1 MPNPSNKVKT
11 ESIDEVIL
19 SLLGLSSN
27 EELHIQTYFKK
38 LKNKLISS
46 ELVGSKINQDE
57 RILLSEE
64 LKRIKKIKDQGYRF
78 KIKSVKS
85 KDILSNK
92 ISQDLRRKKI
102 TSSSAIVRYKG
113 GPLAKRDEFV
123 PQKTEDREDATTS
136 LSPIRKTLNYIL
148 EILSAKFKF
157 EKKQSDLDR
166 KEKETEKRGKGE
178 STLEGFKKGLGD
190 MAALTKKVMSPFQN
204 IIDRIKKFLF
214 FTLLGRAFNSFM
226 NWMNDKE
233 NQKKF
238 NALVEFLSDHWPAI
252 AGIYILFG
260 TSFGKLIRGILKG
273 AVRMTVALAM
283 NIPKIIG
290 FIKKNK
296 NLAKIALI
304 ASPFVTREVAK
315 IFSDKKNESPEK
327 GLIPKT
333 NSDLESAKKD
343 TDKARESRVPTF
355 NLGGLIP
362 SFKMGGMKPFGMGM
376 DFSSGVP
383 ISGAG
388 QDDTLIAAKT
398 GEAILTEKDQSD
410 LSQRFIDRN
419 TGEALNIPQYL
430 SGRKPGTV
438 AMSNLRFPGFGGGFF
453 KGGMI
458 SGFKDGG
465 MVGGGS
471 SQTKGRRIEELE
483 MPHNYPRNGLIGN
496 AMNFLGGMFNFG
508 KGNTPSKPSP
518 RTRPKMPLQEY
529 QNPEALSLLKTIRSA
544 EHYGGT
550 NPYQALYGGKSAPVT
565 KMTIQEVIDMGN
577 TGRLPKR
584 FGGQSAGYGSG
595 SAATGA
601 YQFMPFTLQDLIRRG
616 KAKPNEIMSQ
626 SVQDRL
632 GWELAK
638 NRGVTLSSLKRTG
651 LSQSVM
657 DMMAPEWASFPYSVA
672 GGKSY
677 YGQPVK
683 GADFLQQIY
692 SQSLGSLRTPKKQ
705 RGGFVGEN
713 MGRDIPGATADR
725 QLIAAQPGEFVLPK
739 ATVSRLGVPIIEKI
753 VAMTDSNSI
762 AYRQSENRRIPSIT
776 PYSSSSSRNV
786 MTLPPIVQGTGS
798 NRARASGYSG
808 GTRVPSFSHI
818 SEQSDRNMIA
828 SLYGIETS
836 TGMG

>member
-1 MPNPSNKVKT
+1 MPNPSNRVKT

-19 SLLGLSSN
+19 RLLGLSSN
-27 EELHIQTYFKK
+27 QELDTQTYFKI
-38 LKNKLISS
+38 LRNKLASAR
-46 ELVGSKINQDE
+46 LVGKQIPQEED
-57 RILLSEE
+57 ILLREE

-85 KDILSNK
+85 KDIFSNK
-92 ISQDLRRKKI
+92 VSQNLRRKKI

-113 GPLAKRDEFV
+113 GPLVKKDEFV
-123 PQKTEDREDATTS
+123 SKITSEEDATS

-148 EILSAKFKF
+148 EVLSSKFKF
-157 EKKQSDLDR
+157 EKKQSDIER
-166 KEKETEKRGKGE
+166 REKETEKRGKRE
-178 STLEGFKKGLGD
+178 STLEGFKKGIGA
-190 MAALTKKVMSPFQN
+190 MVNLTKKMMSPFSSL
-204 IIDRIKKFLF
+204 IERIKKFLF

-238 NALVEFLSDHWPAI
+238 NALVEFLTDHWPAI
-252 AGIYILFG
+252 AGVYILFG
-260 TSFGKLIRGILKG
+260 TSFGKLVRGILKG
-273 AVRMTVALAM
+273 AVRMSIALAM

-290 FIKKNK
+290 FIKKHK

-315 IFSDKKNESPEK
+315 IFSDNKENVPEQ
-327 GLIPKT
+327 GIIPST
-333 NSDLESAKKD
+333 NKDLEGAKKD
-343 TDKARESRVPTF
+343 TDKAGNSKVPTF

-362 SFKMGGMKPFGMGM
+362 SFAMGGMKPFGMGM

-398 GEAILTEKDQSD
+398 GEAILTEKDQVD
-410 LSQRFIDRN
+410 LSKRYVDRN
-419 TGEALNIPQYL
+419 TGEPLNIPQYL

-438 AMSNLRFPGFGGGFF
+438 SMSNLRFPGFGGGFF

-458 SGFKDGG
+458 SRFKDGG
-465 MVGGGS
+465 IVGGKNPKLS
-471 SQTKGRRIEELE
+471 N
-483 MPHNYPRNGLIGN
+483 NYSESGLLGN

-508 KGNTPSKPSP
+508 RSATPPSSKPKP
-518 RTRPKMPLQEY
+518 RKPLPEY
-529 QNPEALSLLKTIRSA
+529 QNPEALSLLRTIRSA
-544 EHYGGT
+544 EHYRGS
-550 NPYQALYGGKSAPVT
+550 NPYNALYGGKSAPVT

-577 TGRLPKR
+577 TGKLPKR

-616 KAKPNEIMSQ
+616 LAKPNEIMSQ

-638 NRGVTLSSLKRTG
+638 NRGVTLGSLRKSG
-651 LSQSVM
+651 LSQSIM
-657 DMMAPEWASFPYSVA
+657 DMMAPEWASFPYSVS

-683 GADFLQQIY
+683 GAGFLQQIY
-692 SQSLGSLRTPKKQ
+692 SQSLGSFRTPKKQ
-705 RGGFVGEN
+705 KGGLTGFVGEN
-713 MGRDIPGATADR
+713 SGKDIPGATADR
-725 QLIAAQPGEFVLPK
+725 QLVALQPGEFVLPRN
-739 ATVSRLGVPIIEKI
+739 TVSRLGLPMIEKI

-762 AYRQSENRRIPSIT
+762 AYRQSENRNIPGIR
-776 PYSSSSSRNV
+776 PYTSSPSRNV
-786 MTLPPIVQGTGS
+786 MTLPPIIQGSGM

-818 SEQSDRNMIA
+818 SDRSDRNMIA
-828 SLYGIETS
+828 GLYGIETS
-836 TGMG
+836 TGMV

>member
-123 PQKTEDREDATTS
+123 PQKTADREDATTS

-178 STLEGFKKGLGD
+178 TTLEGFKKGLGD
-190 MAALTKKVMSPFQN
+190 MVALTKKVMSPFQN

-252 AGIYILFG
+252 AGVYILFG

-410 LSQRFIDRN
+410 LSQRFIDRS

-430 SGRKPGTV
+430 SGRKPGSV
-438 AMSNLRFPGFGGGFF
+438 NMGNLRFPGFGGGFF

-465 MVGGGS
+465 IVGGAPAAQRETGGLFS
-471 SQTKGRRIEELE
+471 
-483 MPHNYPRNGLIGN
+483 GLIGGASNLLGQIIPGMSGPKTKMGPQLTPEIIRGQVRRNPSRLTSSAASMMGQQWSARSVGVDPSVGCAASINQVYSN
-496 AMNFLGGMFNFG
+496 AGVQLPWANINNKNFVPDIYNSLSGNKNFLRVKENERTAGDIVIWKDSGKPPYGHIGMVMPDGRIANNSSSRGTFTNLFTPEESKASWKGTKELIYFRHSPLAIRGGSPN
-508 KGNTPSKPSP
+508 KGVRGSP
-518 RTRPKMPLQEY
+518 QST
-529 QNPEALSLLKTIRSA
+529 NIFASLLKGMMGKKS
-544 EHYGGT
+544 GGLVEE
-550 NPYQALYGGKSAPVT
+550 N
-565 KMTIQEVIDMGN
+565 
-577 TGRLPKR
+577 
-584 FGGQSAGYGSG
+584 SG
-595 SAATGA
+595 
-601 YQFMPFTLQDLIRRG
+601 F
-616 KAKPNEIMSQ
+616 
-626 SVQDRL
+626 
-632 GWELAK
+632 
-638 NRGVTLSSLKRTG
+638 
-651 LSQSVM
+651 
-657 DMMAPEWASFPYSVA
+657 
-672 GGKSY
+672 
-677 YGQPVK
+677 
-683 GADFLQQIY
+683 
-692 SQSLGSLRTPKKQ
+692 
-705 RGGFVGEN
+705 
-713 MGRDIPGATADR
+713 DIPGATADR
-725 QLIAAQPGEFVLPK
+725 QLTPLEPGEFVLPK